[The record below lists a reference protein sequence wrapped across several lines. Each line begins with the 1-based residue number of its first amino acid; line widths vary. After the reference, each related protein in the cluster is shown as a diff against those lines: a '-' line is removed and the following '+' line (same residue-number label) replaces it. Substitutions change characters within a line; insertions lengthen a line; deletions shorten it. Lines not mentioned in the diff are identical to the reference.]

1 MTAPALGDAL
11 PPLWTAQD
19 LVAATG
25 GHWLREP
32 PSGWTASGFCYAAA
46 IHQPGDMLIVRSRL
60 GETGM
65 LPLHARPLLP
75 HSSGVLCTTADVVP
89 EGPWPAFLV
98 PDAYA
103 GLMDVARYA
112 RGCFRGRVHA
122 VTGSAG
128 KTSICALL
136 AFALTRLGPT
146 MTTSHN
152 TNLPPGVARTLAAV
166 PPTAAH
172 LVLELAIGR
181 MGTSTRLARPHVAV
195 FSNVAAAHLKFH
207 ATVEQVAERKSL
219 IFTGLEPGGTAILN
233 RDMDHF
239 EVVAT
244 AARRH
249 AGRVVTYGEGRTA
262 DLRLVDHTPD
272 GVVRAVI
279 HGESVEYVLGLAGRH
294 MALNSL
300 AVLAAL
306 DAEGAD
312 WRRRVL
318 PALAEARP
326 VPGRGEEHDLLLGG
340 QALRLIDDA
349 YNANPASMRAGIH
362 LLGSRSPG
370 PGGRRVAVLGDML
383 ELGPES
389 ARFHTDLAAPLEDAG
404 VGVVHTTGPEMARLW
419 ECLPPALRGLRVDTA
434 AALVAPLVDDL
445 RAGDVVL
452 VKGSHGSGVHQVV
465 SELLARAERAPQSKE
480 KSR

>member
-1 MTAPALGDAL
+1 MST
-11 PPLWTAQD
+11 LWTAQD

-25 GHWLREP
+25 GQWLREP
-32 PSGWTASGFCYAAA
+32 PPGWTASGFCYAAA
-46 IHQPGDMLIVRSRL
+46 IHQPGDMLFVRSYL
-60 GETGM
+60 GELGM

-75 HSSGVLCTTADVVP
+75 HSTGVLCTTADVVP
-89 EGPWPAFLV
+89 DGPWPAFLV
-98 PDAYA
+98 PEAYT

-136 AFALTRLGPT
+136 AFALSRLGPT
-146 MTTSHN
+146 ITTSHN
-152 TNLPPGVARTLAAV
+152 TNLPPGVARTLAGV
-166 PPTAAH
+166 PPSAGH
-172 LVLELAIGR
+172 VVLELAIGR
-181 MGTSTRLARPHVAV
+181 MGTSTRLARPHVAI
-195 FSNVAAAHLKFH
+195 FSNVAAAHLKYH
-207 ATVEQVAERKSL
+207 TTLEQVAERKSL
-219 IFTGLEPGGTAILN
+219 IFTGLEPGGTAVLN
-233 RDMDHF
+233 RNMDHF
-239 EVVAT
+239 DVVVT

-249 AGRVVTYGEGRTA
+249 AGRVVTYGEGPTA
-262 DLRLVDHTPD
+262 DLRLVNHTPD

-279 HGESVEYVLGLAGRH
+279 HGEPVEYVLGPPGRH

-306 DAEGAD
+306 EAEGMD
-312 WRRRVL
+312 WRHHVL

-326 VPGRGEEHDLLLGG
+326 VAGRGEAHDLLLDGR
-340 QALRLIDDA
+340 ALRLIDDA
-349 YNANPASMRAGIH
+349 YNANPASMRAGIG

-383 ELGPES
+383 ELGPDS
-389 ARFHTDLAAPLEDAG
+389 ARFHTDLAGPLEDAG
-404 VGVVHTTGPEMARLW
+404 VDVVHTTGPEMARLW
-419 ECLPPALRGLRVDTA
+419 ECLPAAQRGVRVDTA
-434 AALVAPLVDDL
+434 TALIAPLVDDL

-465 SELLARAERAPQSKE
+465 SELLARAERSPQSKE
-480 KSR
+480 KTR